1 MSRSAAESSG
11 QQPLKG
17 MDQQRHI
24 HPRPRLSA
32 AIEMLR
38 GSDTVA
44 DIGCD
49 HGRLSCALIQQ
60 HAARRCIAVDI
71 SGPSL
76 EKARLLADYT
86 GLADR
91 VETRL
96 GDGFSPIAPGE
107 ADAAALMGMGG
118 TLMTRL
124 LEACQTPLN
133 GCARAVFQPMR
144 GVEDIRAYLFFNG
157 YPIVD
162 DRVVE
167 EAGRYYQIFL
177 AQSPIGE
184 GAQTLPEGW
193 PEDCFILGH
202 TAFLHRDPLTLVLA
216 KRKLA
221 LTEKRLRQGSAE
233 ALEVQVRQLRQVIA
247 NW

>member
-1 MSRSAAESSG
+1 MSRSAAESFG
-11 QQPLKG
+11 QQTWEG
-17 MDQQRHI
+17 MDRQRHI

-32 AIEMLR
+32 AIEMLQ

-60 HAARRCIAVDI
+60 HAAKRCIAVDI
-71 SGPSL
+71 SRPSL
-76 EKARLLADYT
+76 DKARMLADYT

-96 GDGFSPIAPGE
+96 GDGFSPIVPKE

-118 TLMTRL
+118 TLIVRL
-124 LEACQTPLN
+124 LTACQTPLN

-144 GVEDIRAYLFFNG
+144 GVEDVRAYLYSNG

-177 AQSPIGE
+177 AQPPTRE
-184 GAQTLPEGW
+184 GPQALPEGW
-193 PEDCFILGH
+193 PEDCFILGY
-202 TAFLHRDPLTLVLA
+202 TAFLHRDPLTLALA
-216 KRKLA
+216 RRKLA
-221 LTEKRLRQGSAE
+221 LAEKRLRQGNAE
-233 ALEVQVRQLRQVIA
+233 ALEVQARQLRQVIA